1 MAARNP
7 SREKSRLC
15 SGSSQ
20 QSRKAME
27 GTEEKTGVILETESG
42 CESWEHRG
50 VGGGGF
56 EHQRLGGIS
65 KPESELEQFVMWLFW
80 ESHSSHF
87 SAAQQTPCAQTFICK
102 TGG

>member
-42 CESWEHRG
+42 CESWEHWG
-50 VGGGGF
+50 VGVEGLSINAWVEF
-56 EHQRLGGIS
+56 PSQSLN
-65 KPESELEQFVMWLFW
+65 
-80 ESHSSHF
+80 
-87 SAAQQTPCAQTFICK
+87 
-102 TGG
+102 